1 LLREWENQTA
11 GKEDDMEA
19 GDLREWISVGY
30 RNIGVGDLKYHVARY
45 LCLLELPVHAVME
58 YGSSSNIVP
67 FCKTYVG
74 AELASLHYTT
84 FIEPLV
90 VVPAE
95 PLSVGSK
102 TSPTTSHCKQYRQT
116 RSWSWRTSTSPSLRC
131 IRTCLMCALMTS
143 QW

>member
-1 LLREWENQTA
+1 VDNLLREWENQTA

-19 GDLREWISVGY
+19 GDLREWISMGY

-95 PLSVGSK
+95 PLSIGSM
-102 TSPTTSHCKQYRQT
+102 SFYDFPNNE
-116 RSWSWRTSTSPSLRC
+116 PL
-131 IRTCLMCALMTS
+131 
-143 QW
+143 